1 LVVFNESFI
10 LRLKKKFKIYYV
22 MKRIFWLSFV
32 LCMTLSSTLAQE
44 SAQPLESK
52 TDFWRGLHV
61 QQGEQKMTLKEAES
75 LMSNVAEAQEWMKK
89 ARSDNGVA
97 TFMGFASGFL
107 IGTSI
112 GQEINP
118 NRDANWIFAGVGGV
132 LLIATI
138 PISNGAKKKVEKA
151 VAIYNET
158 QGLAKSSRFNPD
170 MRMKISGQGIGFQVS
185 F

>member
-1 LVVFNESFI
+1 M
-10 LRLKKKFKIYYV
+10 KKSLGLWALFCLFLAT
-22 MKRIFWLSFV
+22 MQ
-32 LCMTLSSTLAQE
+32 AQE
-44 SAQPLESK
+44 NTQPLELK
-52 TDFWRGLHV
+52 NNFWRGLHV
-61 QQGEQKMTLKEAES
+61 QQGEQKMTLKEAETM
-75 LMSNVAEAQEWMKK
+75 MSSVAEAKEWMNK
-89 ARSDNGVA
+89 ARSDYGVA

-118 NRDANWIFAGVGGV
+118 NRDANWIFAGVGGA

-138 PISNGAKKKVEKA
+138 PISSGAKKKAENA

-158 QGLAKSSRFNPD
+158 KGLANTNKFNPD
-170 MRMKISGQGIGFQVS
+170 IRMKVSGEGIGFQMS